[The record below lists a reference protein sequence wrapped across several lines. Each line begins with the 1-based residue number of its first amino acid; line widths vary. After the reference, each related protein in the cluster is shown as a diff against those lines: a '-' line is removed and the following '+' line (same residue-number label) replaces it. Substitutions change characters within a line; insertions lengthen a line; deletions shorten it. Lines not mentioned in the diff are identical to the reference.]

1 MYSEDRNKRHNNRP
15 CNCQRHHHHVSCC
28 DCSNFFDLNVAG
40 LTNNLNAK
48 LLKNRCRYMEITTS
62 GGYEL
67 IGRTDNVGIDY
78 VDIKS
83 LNGTVVT
90 VLKDKID
97 HIKWLKTEYN
107 C

>member
-1 MYSEDRNKRHNNRP
+1 
-15 CNCQRHHHHVSCC
+15 
-28 DCSNFFDLNVAG
+28 
-40 LTNNLNAK
+40 
-48 LLKNRCRYMEITTS
+48 MEITTS

-97 HIKWLKTEYN
+97 HIKWLKTEYHY
-107 C
+107 